1 MKDVTEMNAGELIY
15 RLPIHPCDSGHDEEF
30 DEMCTR
36 LRGYDAIIED
46 ITSLCD
52 TQWKLHHNGLAPAV
66 MGTMK
71 RAIQSVREVNHD

>member
-1 MKDVTEMNAGELIY
+1 MQDVKDMTAEQLWDAH
-15 RLPIHPCDSGHDEEF
+15 IHYAFGSDEELLA
-30 DEMCTR
+30 R

-66 MGTMK
+66 IGTMK
-71 RAIQSVREVNHD
+71 RAIQSAREVKS